1 MHAGFKEPFSPRL
14 VKLPSIK
21 PLPTKKKKLV
31 APLTTTITLNTIL
44 STVTGHC
51 SPIRGYDTDLK
62 NINQG
67 KNSFLD
73 DCYGSVHYSEGFEVI
88 LFLPGFCQASL
99 IMMSCNSTHRILLW
113 VFIVLVTFLILIIYL
128 KISKHKLSL
137 PFKYKK

>member
-1 MHAGFKEPFSPRL
+1 MQVLKNLFPPKL
-14 VKLPSIK
+14 VKLPFAK
-21 PLPTKKKKLV
+21 PLPTKKKTLLV

-73 DCYGSVHYSEGFEVI
+73 DCNGSVHYSEGFEVI
-88 LFLPGFCQASL
+88 LFLPGFCQSSL

-113 VFIVLVTFLILIIYL
+113 VFIVLVTFVILIIYL
-128 KISKHKLSL
+128 EISKHKLSL
-137 PFKYKK
+137 SF